1 MSKYFNKQERKK
13 LCFNKMGK
21 NYGCVFNFTQV
32 RFDKIKGKKEYFLE
46 LNITDYKENKK
57 GGFYCNQSYKFKIF
71 DKTKELLKIRAKLF
85 KMNDYSIFENEVRNL
100 FYIYGEK

>member
-1 MSKYFNKQERKK
+1 
-13 LCFNKMGK
+13 MGK
-21 NYGCVFNFTQV
+21 EIGCLINFTQV

-46 LNITDYKENKK
+46 INAIEHIQKN
-57 GGFYCNQSYKFKIF
+57 GGYYRKQPYYFKIF